1 MQCVPKWSGLDD
13 SLNSGVY
20 WDQDALIFL
29 EKGKRTFEG
38 AKTEVARNA
47 KTLHYANIHER
58 FSELEPFSVEA
69 TERSIDSLQ

>member
-1 MQCVPKWSGLDD
+1 MQSVSECNGLDD
-13 SLNSGVY
+13 NLNSGVY
-20 WDQDALIFL
+20 WDQDAMIFL

-47 KTLHYANIHER
+47 KTLHYANMHEI
-58 FSELEPFSVEA
+58 FSELEPCSVEA